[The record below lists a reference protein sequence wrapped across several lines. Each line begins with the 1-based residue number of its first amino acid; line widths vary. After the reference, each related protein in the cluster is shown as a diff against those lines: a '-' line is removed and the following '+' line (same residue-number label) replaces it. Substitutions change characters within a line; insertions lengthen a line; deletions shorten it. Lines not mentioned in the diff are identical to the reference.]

1 MLVLDASDRISH
13 GFNLS
18 SMPPYFLGGGN
29 GLPALESTH
38 LLLRKEVVS
47 STLFDNIS
55 PDESGLRYIKPSHW
69 KKLESELLEHPN
81 WTGHPSITG
90 ICAGDF
96 DGDSRPDIFMAIL
109 MVGIGYIAT

>member
-1 MLVLDASDRISH
+1 MRQTVSPTVLTLAACLLISLVEATD
-13 GFNLS
+13 F
-18 SMPPYFLGGGN
+18 
-29 GLPALESTH
+29 PALESTH

-47 STLFDNIS
+47 STLFENIS

-81 WTGHPSITG
+81 WTGHPSIIG

-96 DGDSRPDIFMAIL
+96 DGDSRPDILWLIL